1 MDVRDRKS
9 VLVLAVCII
18 FAILAGWLFYLQ
30 VINTRYRVIAENN
43 ALKYEIRYP
52 ARGLLKDRNG
62 NILVGNRIVYDIM
75 VTPRDMPP
83 FDTVEFCT
91 IFGLDTAFM
100 HAKFREYRLYRSR
113 IGYQTLTLL
122 KQVPAEQYHVF
133 AEKSFMFPGFSATP
147 RTTRTYPYQAAGNL
161 VGYLSEVD
169 AAFIRDHPEYRSGDY
184 SGRTGMEEA
193 YEMQLRGEKGYS
205 IYLRDVHN
213 RVREHYMNGK
223 YDLQAVAGE
232 DITMTI
238 DGDLQAYGEKLM
250 NRKVGSVVAI
260 EPSTG
265 EILAMV
271 SSPGIKTEQL
281 AEIGRYYDQIM
292 KDPYR
297 PMFNRAAMSPQPP
310 GSVFKLVNGL
320 IGLQEGVFTP
330 NTYYP
335 CNSGYSVGKLKVG
348 CHGHSSPLDL
358 DHALMTS
365 CNSYFCYV
373 FRAIIDNPKYGS
385 TQEGFAHWKQYVES
399 FGFGHKLGTD
409 IPGEQGGT
417 LPSAERYDRMHGKN
431 RWRSLSI
438 ISLSIGQGEIGCT
451 PLHLANL
458 AATVANRGYYYIPH
472 IRKNTPE
479 SPIDSRYMKRQY
491 TMVDT
496 SLFCEVIE
504 GMRLAVHG
512 GPEATA
518 RSVAIPGITMC
529 GKTGTAQNP
538 HGDEHSVFICFA
550 PKDNPQIAVAAY
562 VENAGFGSA
571 WAAPIASLMVERYLN
586 GKVERK
592 DLEQRISSTSLL
604 HKVRVR
610 RR

>member
-9 VLVLAVCII
+9 VLVLAIFIV
-18 FAILAGWLFYLQ
+18 FAIIGGRLFCLQ
-30 VINTRYRVIAENN
+30 VLNTRYRVTAENN

-100 HAKFREYRLYRSR
+100 HSKFREYRLYRSR

-122 KQVPAEQYHVF
+122 KQVPAEQYHIF

-169 AAFIRDHPEYRSGDY
+169 ADFIREHPEYRSGDY
-184 SGRTGMEEA
+184 AGRTGMEEA

-213 RVREHYMNGK
+213 RVREHYMGGE
-223 YDLQAVAGE
+223 YDRQAVAGT

-281 AEIGRYYDQIM
+281 AEIGRYYDEIM

-297 PMFNRAAMSPQPP
+297 PMYNRAVMSPQPP

-335 CNSGYSVGKLKVG
+335 CNSGYTVGKLKVG

-373 FRAIIDNPKYGS
+373 FRAIIDNPKYS
-385 TQEGFAHWKQYVES
+385 NTQEGFAHWKQYVES

-417 LPSAERYDRMHGKN
+417 MPSAERYDRMHGKN

-438 ISLSIGQGEIGCT
+438 ISLSIGQGELGCT

-472 IRKNTPE
+472 IRKNVPE
-479 SPIDSRYMKRQY
+479 SPIDPKYLERHY

-496 SLFCEVIE
+496 TLFNEVIE

-518 RSVAIPGITMC
+518 RSVVIPGITMC

-550 PKDNPQIAVAAY
+550 PKDNPKIAVAAY
-562 VENAGFGSA
+562 IENAGFGAA

-592 DLEQRISSTSLL
+592 DMEQRISSTSLL

-610 RR
+610 RK